1 MNLLFKEKYM
11 ERISTATISRLSQYY
26 RTLERL
32 IERKIQTVSSDEIA
46 EIDSVTSAQVRKDLS
61 FFGSFGR
68 RGLGYDTTDLKN
80 NIGTILGLDKIWN
93 VALIGVGN
101 IGRALVDYGEFKKQ
115 GFIIKLLFDSDP
127 EKIGKKINE
136 LLILPFSDIQTYLK
150 AENIQIA
157 IVAVPARVAQNV
169 VNTLVESDIR
179 AILNFAPIS
188 LKVPSGIMIKN
199 ENMAIELEALSFYL
213 KNKLKK

>member
-1 MNLLFKEKYM
+1 M

-150 AENIQIA
+150 AENILIA

-179 AILNFAPIS
+179 AILNFAPLS
-188 LKVPSGIMIKN
+188 LKVPSGVMIKN